1 MNETS
6 IVMTENAL
14 VCQADSGWVLDQ
26 SCQASVKNPGDLVTL
41 DASMKKIY
49 AARPYQTDCLVKLA
63 EMRAQGID
71 RGIMVMACGLGKTIT
86 IILDVARFLE
96 EHPDSRVLYLCHN
109 GEILAGAKEKFEAY
123 FGARYSYGFFMTYA
137 NKIEADD
144 TLKKPTFLFAS
155 FQTMGRRREQ
165 FARDEFDYII
175 IDEAHHV
182 QARTFAPTVR
192 YFRPKFQLGMTAT
205 PFRMDGKKIEE
216 LLGEVIY
223 NMDIDHGLLEG
234 WLASIDYKLVLDD
247 IAAGLKE
254 FLDEN
259 EKYTV
264 SQLNRQVFI
273 ALRDEEIVRI
283 IKQRVKDFG
292 LEKPKMVIYC
302 KTITHARRI
311 ATIYGR
317 NKAKVVRANQPM
329 DEVKGILQSL
339 ERGEIE
345 AVTSVQ
351 KLNEGVDLP
360 SLNML
365 VFLRNTVSRNV
376 YEQQL
381 GRGTRREADKDTV
394 FVLDFVNNVKRYEM
408 LRERWEEYQE
418 EARNWKQ
425 QDGGSGG
432 SGGLSAHFTL
442 DIAEAKFREYQ
453 IDIQEVLAGA
463 TTKRDWAGTEEE
475 GLAALAAYA
484 EKLGRPP
491 TIKEVNANPDLPSD
505 MWYRRHCGSYNNA
518 LRKIGFKIDF
528 KREEWS
534 GTREEGMN
542 GLAEYAK
549 ELGHSP
555 TIEELNANPNLPSV
569 AWYKK
574 QCGSYNN
581 ALKEI
586 ELKPNLEHKKWDGT
600 KEDGLRGL
608 AEYMNELGRPPTKR
622 EVDTNPNLP
631 SSDWYKVRF
640 GKYSIA
646 LKEAGSQFDPK
657 LEEEKKEKE
666 GLQKLANYAKELGR
680 PPTTK
685 EVSSNP
691 DLPSGAWYAM
701 HFGGYTNALIMIGVV
716 PSRRFWT
723 TAEQALESMRQ
734 EFELQGR
741 VLTQKE
747 VNANPNLPSTQT
759 FKKFFKLYSKAKML
773 VMYTYQSVALPPKE
787 DFHSDEAEKTDLDE
801 VEDFGLS
808 DSESS
813 SS

>member
-14 VCQADSGWVLDQ
+14 ARQTDSAWVLDQ
-26 SCQASVKNPGDLVTL
+26 SCQTSAKNPGDSVTL
-41 DASMKKIY
+41 DASMKKAY
-49 AARPYQTDCLVKLA
+49 AARPYQTDCLTKLA

-86 IILDVARFLE
+86 AVLDVEQFLR
-96 EHPDSRVLYLCHN
+96 EHPGSRVLYLCHN
-109 GEILAGAKEKFEAY
+109 GEILAGARQKFEAY
-123 FGARYSYGFFMTYA
+123 FGSRYSYGFFMTYA
-137 NKIEADD
+137 NRIEADD

-155 FQTMGRRREQ
+155 FQTMNRRRKQ
-165 FARDEFDYII
+165 FAPDEFDYIL

-182 QARTFAPTVR
+182 QAKTFAPTVR

-216 LLGEVIY
+216 LLGDVIY

-234 WLASIDYKLVLDD
+234 WLASIEYKLVLDD

-273 ALRDEEIVRI
+273 SLRDEEIVRI

-329 DEVKGILQSL
+329 DEVKEILKRL

-351 KLNEGVDLP
+351 KLNEGIDLP

-408 LRERWEEYQE
+408 LRERWKEYQD
-418 EARNWKQ
+418 AASKWAY
-425 QDGGSGG
+425 DGNSDTIGA
-432 SGGLSAHFTL
+432 GGLSAHFTL
-442 DIAEAKFREYQ
+442 DISEAKFREYE
-453 IDIQEVLAGA
+453 IDIQEILAGA
-463 TTKRDWAGTEEE
+463 TTRREWTQEE
-475 GLAALAAYA
+475 GLRLLAVFA
-484 EKLGRPP
+484 EELGHSPS
-491 TIKEVNANPDLPSD
+491 TSEVNSNPDIPSVQ
-505 MWYRRHCGSYNNA
+505 WYINHFGTYNNA
-518 LRKIGFKIDF
+518 LRKIGLEPCFVAKCWT
-528 KREEWS
+528 KEEA
-534 GTREEGMN
+534 
-542 GLAEYAK
+542 LAALAKFVK
-549 ELGHSP
+549 ELQRVP
-555 TIEELNANPNLPSV
+555 TR
-569 AWYKK
+569 K
-574 QCGSYNN
+574 
-581 ALKEI
+581 
-586 ELKPNLEHKKWDGT
+586 
-600 KEDGLRGL
+600 
-608 AEYMNELGRPPTKR
+608 
-622 EVDTNPNLP
+622 EVDN
-631 SSDWYKVRF
+631 
-640 GKYSIA
+640 
-646 LKEAGSQFDPK
+646 
-657 LEEEKKEKE
+657 
-666 GLQKLANYAKELGR
+666 
-680 PPTTK
+680 
-685 EVSSNP
+685 NP
-691 DLPSGAWYAM
+691 DLPSVQWYDEN
-701 HFGGYTNALIMIGVV
+701 FGSYRNALSEIGFTPRV
-716 PSRRFWT
+716 RYRKWT
-723 TAEQALESMRQ
+723 EEEGLTALEKFAKKLR
-734 EFELQGR
+734 R
-741 VLTQKE
+741 APTPKE
-747 VNANPNLPSTQT
+747 VNDNRDIPSVSWYNKHFGTYNNALRKIGLRPARKRQVCTQEKVLEVLRQIFECTDKIPNLKEVTLNPDLPCAQT
-759 FKKFFKLYSKAKML
+759 IQRICGSYANAKDL
-773 VMYTYQSVALPPKE
+773 VMHTYQSVALPPKG
-787 DFHSDEAEKTDLDE
+787 DFDSDEAEKADLDE

-808 DSESS
+808 DSEGSGN
-813 SS
+813 

>member
-6 IVMTENAL
+6 IVMTENTLA
-14 VCQADSGWVLDQ
+14 CQTDSGWVLDR
-26 SCQASVKNPGDLVTL
+26 SCQKPAKKSGDSVTL
-41 DASMKKIY
+41 DASMKKAY
-49 AARPYQTDCLVKLA
+49 AARPYQTDCLAKLT

-86 IILDVARFLE
+86 AALDVEQFLL
-96 EHPDSRVLYLCHN
+96 EHPESRVLYLCHN
-109 GEILAGAKEKFEAY
+109 GEILAGTRQKFEAY
-123 FGARYSYGFFMTYA
+123 FGPRYSYGFFMTYA

-155 FQTMGRRREQ
+155 FQTMNRRRKQ
-165 FARDEFDYII
+165 FAPDEFDYIL
-175 IDEAHHV
+175 IDEAHHA
-182 QARTFAPTVR
+182 QAKTFAPTVR
-192 YFRPKFQLGMTAT
+192 YFKPKFQLGMTAT

-216 LLGEVIY
+216 LLGDVVY
-223 NMDIDHGLLEG
+223 NMDIDHGLFEG
-234 WLASIDYKLVLDD
+234 WLASIRYKMVLDD
-247 IAAGLKE
+247 IAEGLQQ

-259 EKYTV
+259 ETYTV

-273 ALRDEEIVRI
+273 SLRDEEIVRI
-283 IKQRVKDFG
+283 IKQRAKEFG
-292 LEKPKMVIYC
+292 LEKPKMAIYC
-302 KTITHARRI
+302 RTVTHARRI

-317 NKAKVVRANQPM
+317 DKAAVVHANQSM
-329 DEVKGILQSL
+329 EEVTKILERL

-365 VFLRNTVSRNV
+365 VFLRNTASRNV

-381 GRGTRREADKDTV
+381 GRGTRREEDKDTV
-394 FVLDFVNNVKRYEM
+394 FVLDFVNNAKRYKM
-408 LRERWEEYQE
+408 LCERWKEYQD
-418 EARNWKQ
+418 AASKWTH
-425 QDGGSGG
+425 GGGG
-432 SGGLSAHFTL
+432 TGGPGGPLAHFLL
-442 DIAEAKFREYQ
+442 DIPKIKFHERE
-453 IDIQEVLAGA
+453 IDIEEILANA
-463 TTKRDWAGTEEE
+463 TTQAHWQGTEEE
-475 GLAALAAYA
+475 GFAALASYA

-787 DFHSDEAEKTDLDE
+787 DFHSDEAEKTDLAE
-801 VEDFGLS
+801 VEDSGS
-808 DSESS
+808 
-813 SS
+813 